1 MCRARTSFLR
11 LSATDGSLKN
21 ERIYS
26 WQMCGRLCCQNNN
39 IFIEFVMPARRE
51 NAEQQPAKREKRF
64 DEIRTHQN
72 NINIHLQIII

>member
-1 MCRARTSFLR
+1 
-11 LSATDGSLKN
+11 
-21 ERIYS
+21 
-26 WQMCGRLCCQNNN
+26 
-39 IFIEFVMPARRE
+39 MPARRE